1 MKREAVDFHLIPA
14 SQEAIHIRLLNWGRW
29 CHPSARGT
37 APAPMF
43 QNYRSTDLWAEVQN
57 SSPLDSVDAG
67 KIEKAVRLL
76 PEKYPE
82 ALRWHY
88 VKSGP
93 PIRCARALGITL
105 ENLARLVLDGRSM
118 LINRRA

>member
-1 MKREAVDFHLIPA
+1 MIREAVDFHFIPLR
-14 SQEAIHIRLLNWGRW
+14 QEAMHMRLLNWGRW
-29 CHPSARGT
+29 CHPTARGT

-43 QNYRSTDLWAEVQN
+43 RNYRSTELWTEATC
-57 SSPLDSVDAG
+57 SSPLDPLDAG
-67 KIEKAVRLL
+67 KLEKAVRLL

-93 PIRCARALGITL
+93 PIRCARALGVTL
-105 ENLARLVLDGRSM
+105 DGLARLVVDGRSM
-118 LINRRA
+118 LINSRA